1 MNLFLILTNALII
14 YGFNDAFQ
22 LYNFLFKADF
32 DKTGIILSNNNNN
45 YINIKYE
52 NIFEGDK
59 VYPIEFNT
67 FNYDEIDAYNGVITG
82 YENTNFYFEALNIMS
97 YNIYNYETNSLKV
110 SLMIMDYKF
119 QDMNNELILNLSFNG
134 PVNYDGEYYLEIK
147 DIIVVFS
154 NKVIVDQENK
164 TITVERF
171 GNNFYLHFPSFK
183 ECLLYDFII
192 YCNSV

>member
-1 MNLFLILTNALII
+1 
-14 YGFNDAFQ
+14 
-22 LYNFLFKADF
+22 
-32 DKTGIILSNNNNN
+32 
-45 YINIKYE
+45 
-52 NIFEGDK
+52 
-59 VYPIEFNT
+59 
-67 FNYDEIDAYNGVITG
+67 
-82 YENTNFYFEALNIMS
+82 
-97 YNIYNYETNSLKV
+97 
-110 SLMIMDYKF
+110 
-119 QDMNNELILNLSFNG
+119 MNNELILNLSFNG